1 MITDEEFKEARKA
14 TGLSQTDAGK
24 ILGISQTSVSKI
36 ERGDV
41 ESINIGWYRLL
52 QVYPS
57 LPAKTKKDWL
67 STYKTTTNGVNDYE
81 QRN

>member
-1 MITDEEFKEARKA
+1 MITAEDFKKMRKA
-14 TGLSQTDAGK
+14 TGLTQTKAGK
-24 ILGISQTSVSKI
+24 LLGISQGSVSKI

-41 ESINIGWYRLL
+41 ESINVGWYRLL

-67 STYKTTTNGVNDYE
+67 SMYKTITNGVNDHE
-81 QRN
+81 